1 MAQRIMA
8 LISKS
13 QIDRLGDRLKKKSLG
28 EADLR
33 LLDDYRR
40 SFRRAYEWVLT
51 TIKDQLQLEPT
62 GRPAK
67 STLSIIDKLRREKIR
82 LSQVQDIAGCR
93 LVVAN
98 AVLQAQTLAA
108 LQRAFPDMKL
118 VDRRLRPS
126 HGYRAVHAIVVVDGV
141 SVEIQVR
148 SLLQQ
153 LWAEFS
159 ERLSDSVDAAL
170 KYGGGPKTLRQGL
183 YSISKDIAELEKIE
197 RRLHALTTQTAGK
210 MNSAFQEVFDNCEP
224 MNERVEELRSKI
236 IAQFEAPKW

>member
-1 MAQRIMA
+1 MAS
-8 LISKS
+8 ISKS
-13 QIDRLGDRLKKKSLG
+13 QIDRLGDRLKKQSLG

-33 LLDDYRR
+33 ALDEHRR
-40 SFRRAYEWVLT
+40 SFRRAYESVLN

-67 STLSIIDKLRREKIR
+67 STPSIIDKLRREKIR
-82 LSQVQDIAGCR
+82 LSQVQDMAGCR
-93 LVVAN
+93 LVVAD

-108 LQRAFPDMKL
+108 LQRAFPDLKL

-126 HGYRAVHAIVVVDGV
+126 HGYRAVHAIVVVDGI

-159 ERLSDSVDAAL
+159 ERLSDMVDAAL

-183 YSISKDIAELEKIE
+183 YSISKDIAGLEKIE
-197 RRLHALTTQTAGK
+197 RRIHALTTQTAGK
-210 MNSAFQEVFDNCEP
+210 ANSAFQEVYDNCAP
-224 MNERVEELRSKI
+224 IKERVEGLRNKI
-236 IAQFEAPKW
+236 IARFETPEW

>member
-13 QIDRLGDRLKKKSLG
+13 QIDRLGDRLKKKLLS

-67 STLSIIDKLRREKIR
+67 STRSIIDKLRREKIR

-93 LVVAN
+93 LVVAT

-108 LQRAFPDMKL
+108 LQRAFPDLKL

-159 ERLSDSVDAAL
+159 ERLSDIVDAAL
-170 KYGGGPKTLRQGL
+170 KYDGGPKTFRQGL
-183 YSISKDIAELEKIE
+183 YSISKDIAELEEIE
-197 RRLHALTTQTAGK
+197 RRLHAFTTQTAGK
-210 MNSAFQEVFDNCEP
+210 TNSAIQEVFDNCQP
-224 MNERVEELRSKI
+224 LKERVEGLRGKI